1 MVLLNLLELCRF
13 SCELFEFPWTWFLL
27 RSIYPCG
34 SLLSLTGCCGVSY
47 IKSPDDCVKPLLS
60 CCCLDIV
67 RPGCW
72 TLDFG
77 ETLKLRLCLLS
88 RDGMYAKFVPF
99 RLERAPSAFSWVS
112 ERPASWKSRSS
123 LFPLEL
129 FWAGLN
135 GSFLLL
141 IWGKLAAPVPAVD
154 LLYLFKSDRLIILVP
169 FVKES
174 SSWLSL

>member
-1 MVLLNLLELCRF
+1 
-13 SCELFEFPWTWFLL
+13 
-27 RSIYPCG
+27 
-34 SLLSLTGCCGVSY
+34 
-47 IKSPDDCVKPLLS
+47 
-60 CCCLDIV
+60 LDIV

-88 RDGMYAKFVPF
+88 SDGMCTKFVPF

-141 IWGKLAAPVPAVD
+141 IYGKLATPVPAVD

-174 SSWLSL
+174 SSWLSLECRFWECANDWPDGASPFEEVWTKSWPPATLKLKLL